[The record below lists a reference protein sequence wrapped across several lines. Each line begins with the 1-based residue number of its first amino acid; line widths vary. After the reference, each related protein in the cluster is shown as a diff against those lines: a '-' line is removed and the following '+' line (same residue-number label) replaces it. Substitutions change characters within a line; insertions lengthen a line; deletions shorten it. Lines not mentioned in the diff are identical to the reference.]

1 LDAHCD
7 EAEGRE
13 LPRWE
18 SVVGLDRELSIMIAR
33 GFHGAVGGRSEPR
46 RIATACEFVV
56 GGTFEVG
63 SRPIRLAPDRECGA
77 SMNWSRFFGLAA
89 IGLLLLPAA
98 SLAAPE
104 EHGKETCPHPEGW
117 EPTEEELQRSLSD
130 HKQWLKEWL
139 KEWEPASGPPSE
151 EAMRASGRMNLCNA
165 RLRSL
170 KLNEADLR
178 GAKLNKAN
186 LRGAELNNAD
196 LSSAELNNANLRG
209 AKLNNANLF
218 GAQLNNADLSEAE
231 LNKATLLYAHL
242 NNADLNMA
250 KLNHANPNANL
261 GLLVPAELNNAAYP
275 GPAKLNNANLRLAE
289 LNDANLSYAEL
300 NNADLLGAKLNN
312 ANLRGAQLNNAKLLG
327 AKLNN
332 ADLGFAKLNNA
343 DLLGAKLN
351 EANLTGAEIADA
363 QLSYADLTGAL
374 YAPRSQPP
382 NASISGI
389 IGLKSVLFPKGE
401 EVGLVQLRELLQKA
415 GLRDSEREATF
426 AIETGKTAHALVDW
440 RKNLAGAVEGIFR
453 KAAFEWTTGYGLYP
467 RRAIEI
473 SAALWAG
480 MILVYF
486 WPIRLKQRSAQGTG
500 IYQVWPSGRIK
511 TSERE
516 PCLSQSDDV
525 NLLQSSNALGA
536 IGYAAYFSLL
546 STFNI
551 GWRDLN
557 VGTWIARTQPREYAL
572 RATGWLRVVSGIQSL
587 LSVYLLAIWV
597 LTYFGRP
604 FQ

>member
-1 LDAHCD
+1 
-7 EAEGRE
+7 
-13 LPRWE
+13 
-18 SVVGLDRELSIMIAR
+18 
-33 GFHGAVGGRSEPR
+33 
-46 RIATACEFVV
+46 
-56 GGTFEVG
+56 
-63 SRPIRLAPDRECGA
+63 
-77 SMNWSRFFGLAA
+77 
-89 IGLLLLPAA
+89 
-98 SLAAPE
+98 
-104 EHGKETCPHPEGW
+104 
-117 EPTEEELQRSLSD
+117 
-130 HKQWLKEWL
+130 
-139 KEWEPASGPPSE
+139 
-151 EAMRASGRMNLCNA
+151 
-165 RLRSL
+165 
-170 KLNEADLR
+170 
-178 GAKLNKAN
+178 
-186 LRGAELNNAD
+186 
-196 LSSAELNNANLRG
+196 
-209 AKLNNANLF
+209 LNNANLF
-218 GAQLNNADLSEAE
+218 GAQLNKANLSEAE
-231 LNKATLLYAHL
+231 LNKATLLYANL
-242 NNADLNMA
+242 NNADLFGA
-250 KLNHANPNANL
+250 KLNHANPNANPNANL
-261 GLLVPAELNNAAYP
+261 GHLHPAKLNNATNP
-275 GPAKLNNANLRLAE
+275 GPAKLNNADLRLAE
-289 LNDANLSYAEL
+289 LNDANLSSAE
-300 NNADLLGAKLNN
+300 
-312 ANLRGAQLNNAKLLG
+312 
-327 AKLNN
+327 
-332 ADLGFAKLNNA
+332 LNNA

-351 EANLTGAEIADA
+351 EANLSGAEIADA

-426 AIETGKTAHALVDW
+426 AIESGKTAHALVDW
-440 RKNLAGAVEGIFR
+440 RKYLAGAVEGIFR

-525 NLLQSSNALGA
+525 NLLQSSNAVGA

>member
-1 LDAHCD
+1 
-7 EAEGRE
+7 
-13 LPRWE
+13 
-18 SVVGLDRELSIMIAR
+18 MK
-33 GFHGAVGGRSEPR
+33 
-46 RIATACEFVV
+46 
-56 GGTFEVG
+56 
-63 SRPIRLAPDRECGA
+63 
-77 SMNWSRFFGLAA
+77 WSRFFGPAA
-89 IGLLLLPAA
+89 TGLLLLLPVA

-117 EPTEEELQRSLSD
+117 KPTEEELQRSLSD
-130 HKQWLKEWL
+130 HKQWLTDHEEVLENWDSAMRANNQQWK
-139 KEWEPASGPPSE
+139 
-151 EAMRASGRMNLCNA
+151 EAMMASGRMNLCNA
-165 RLRSL
+165 RLPF

-178 GAKLNKAN
+178 WAKLNKA
-186 LRGAELNNAD
+186 D
-196 LSSAELNNANLRG
+196 LTGAELNNANLLR
-209 AKLNNANLF
+209 
-218 GAQLNNADLSEAE
+218 
-231 LNKATLLYAHL
+231 
-242 NNADLNMA
+242 
-250 KLNHANPNANL
+250 
-261 GLLVPAELNNAAYP
+261 AELNNASLVGAR
-275 GPAKLNNANLRLAE
+275 LNNAVLA
-289 LNDANLSYAEL
+289 A
-300 NNADLLGAKLNN
+300 
-312 ANLRGAQLNNAKLLG
+312 

-343 DLLGAKLN
+343 RLLGAELN
-351 EANLTGAEIADA
+351 NARLLGAELNNADLVGAELNNANLVVAEIADA
-363 QLSYADLTGAL
+363 QLSYADLTGAR
-374 YAPRSQPP
+374 YAPQSGQP
-382 NASISGI
+382 NAYVGI
-389 IGLKSVLFPKGE
+389 KGLKSVNFPKGE

-415 GLRDSEREATF
+415 GLRNSEREATF
-426 AIETGKTAHALVDW
+426 AIESGRTAHALAAW
-440 RKNLAGAVEGIFR
+440 RENLAGAAEGVVR

-486 WPIRLKQRSAQGTG
+486 WPIRLKQRTPQGAG
-500 IYQVWPSGRIK
+500 IYQVWPSGRIE
-511 TSERE
+511 TSERGVS
-516 PCLSQSDDV
+516 LSKSDET
-525 NLLQSSNALGA
+525 NLLQSSNTLGA

>member
-1 LDAHCD
+1 
-7 EAEGRE
+7 
-13 LPRWE
+13 
-18 SVVGLDRELSIMIAR
+18 
-33 GFHGAVGGRSEPR
+33 
-46 RIATACEFVV
+46 
-56 GGTFEVG
+56 
-63 SRPIRLAPDRECGA
+63 
-77 SMNWSRFFGLAA
+77 MNWSRFFGLAA
-89 IGLLLLPAA
+89 IGLLLPAA
-98 SLAAPE
+98 SLAAPD

-117 EPTEEELQRSLSD
+117 EPTREELQRSLSD
-130 HKQWLKEWL
+130 HKQWVKEWL
-139 KEWEPASGPPSE
+139 KEWEPGCLWPGSFTDMSPETKLSREMSIRICFSGLPSE

-165 RLRSL
+165 RLRLL
-170 KLNEADLR
+170 KLNEANLR
-178 GAKLNKAN
+178 GANLNKAD
-186 LRGAELNNAD
+186 LSEAELNNAD
-196 LSSAELNNANLRG
+196 LSSAELNNANLVG
-209 AKLNNANLF
+209 AKLNNANLV
-218 GAQLNNADLSEAE
+218 GAKLNKADLSEAE
-231 LNKATLLYAHL
+231 LNNANLSWAQL
-242 NNADLNMA
+242 NNA
-250 KLNHANPNANL
+250 
-261 GLLVPAELNNAAYP
+261 ELFE
-275 GPAKLNNANLRLAE
+275 AKLNNASLNPARLNNAHLQQAE
-289 LNDANLSYAEL
+289 LNDANLGYAEL
-300 NNADLLGAKLNN
+300 NNAYLLGAKLNN
-312 ANLRGAQLNNAKLLG
+312 ANLRGV
-327 AKLNN
+327 KLNN
-332 ADLGFAKLNNA
+332 ANLV
-343 DLLGAKLN
+343 GAELN
-351 EANLTGAEIADA
+351 EANLSGAEIADA
-363 QLSYADLTGAL
+363 QLSYADLTGAH
-374 YAPRSQPP
+374 YAPKSQPP

-389 IGLKSVLFPKGE
+389 KGLKSVLFLKGE

-415 GLRDSEREATF
+415 GLRDLEREATF
-426 AIETGKTAHALVDW
+426 AIERGRTAHALVDW
-440 RKNLAGAVEGIFR
+440 RKNLAGAAEGIFR

-500 IYQVWPSGRIK
+500 IYQLWPSGRIK
-511 TSERE
+511 TSERG

-525 NLLQSSNALGA
+525 NLLQSSNTVGA